1 MNFGNKYLILSQI
14 MGKRDRFLL
23 QIMGKWEKLRLKS
36 WAKRLKSVAISVF
49 LMRLRHISYGIVLR
63 CYSEKLLLSFGILNK
78 ISYLC
83 EKFRYE
89 KIR

>member
-1 MNFGNKYLILSQI
+1 MGKDTTFLSQI
-14 MGKRDRFLL
+14 SGKSYKFLL

-89 KIR
+89 KFR

>member
-1 MNFGNKYLILSQI
+1 MRLKFVVNHGQLGEITSQI
-14 MGKRDRFLL
+14 MGKTPQKCRNLC
-23 QIMGKWEKLRLKS
+23 
-36 WAKRLKSVAISVF
+36 F

-89 KIR
+89 KFR

>member
-49 LMRLRHISYGIVLR
+49 DAIATHFLWNSVTMLQRKNS
-63 CYSEKLLLSFGILNK
+63 CYLLAF
-78 ISYLC
+78 
-83 EKFRYE
+83 
-89 KIR
+89 

>member
-49 LMRLRHISYGIVLR
+49 
-63 CYSEKLLLSFGILNK
+63 
-78 ISYLC
+78 
-83 EKFRYE
+83 
-89 KIR
+89 